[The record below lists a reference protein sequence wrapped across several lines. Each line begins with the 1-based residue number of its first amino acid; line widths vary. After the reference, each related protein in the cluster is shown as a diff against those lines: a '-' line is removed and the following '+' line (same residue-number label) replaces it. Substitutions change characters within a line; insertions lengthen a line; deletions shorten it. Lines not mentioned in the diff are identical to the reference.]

1 MILGKKDRDL
11 VDSLKTDLVDLHN
24 INDVLVRRLLTM
36 TSDYNEVVSIENLLT
51 YSGLSVTELSNITG
65 MNLQE
70 LLDSD
75 DAITADTYNTILR
88 KLFEFFLKHT

>member
-75 DAITADTYNTILR
+75 DAITADMYNTILR

>member
-1 MILGKKDRDL
+1 MILGKKDKDL
-11 VDSLKTDLVDLHN
+11 VDSLKTDLVDLHK
-24 INDVLVRRLLTM
+24 INDILVRRLLTM
-36 TSDYNEVVSIENLLT
+36 TTNYNNVVSIENLLT

-75 DAITADTYNTILR
+75 DVVTADMYNTVLR

>member
-51 YSGLSVTELSNITG
+51 SSGLSVTELSNITG

>member
-1 MILGKKDRDL
+1 MILGKKDRNL

>member
-1 MILGKKDRDL
+1 MILGKKDKDL

-36 TSDYNEVVSIENLLT
+36 TTNYNNVVSIENLLT

-75 DAITADTYNTILR
+75 DAITADTYNTVLR

>member
-75 DAITADTYNTILR
+75 DVITADTYNTVLR